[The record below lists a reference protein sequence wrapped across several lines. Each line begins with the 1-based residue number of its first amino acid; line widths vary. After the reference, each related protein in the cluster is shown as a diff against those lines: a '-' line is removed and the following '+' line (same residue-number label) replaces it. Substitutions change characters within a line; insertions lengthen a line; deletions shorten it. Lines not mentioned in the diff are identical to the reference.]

1 MFRLPGDRFVLA
13 DYKTNKLSLP
23 GETLTSWHYR
33 PDALQAEMV
42 AAHYPLQA
50 LLYAVALHR
59 YLRWRLR
66 HYDPDVHF
74 GGVLYLFVRGMSAVD
89 PAPASVPPTARCL
102 VLAAAAPARRSTERA
117 LRPGDAVVSES
128 EAVDPFDARLVRGS
142 EGSLRAF
149 NDAGILSTSDVHV
162 ALRLAR
168 LGDADDE
175 AVSLGAAF
183 AARAPRLGNVCVDL
197 ATIHATAD
205 ADTDAPGDIGA
216 LPWPAP
222 QTWIRQMA
230 VSPIVGDDHPL
241 HLEGTTLYLDRLWAD
256 ESLVATELRERS
268 DVAAPGVDTDL
279 LRRGLE
285 ELFGDDPDQRMAG
298 AIAVLRRL
306 SVIAGGP
313 GTGKTTTVARVLALL
328 EAQAAAAGQRP
339 PLVALAAPTGKAAA
353 RLEDAVRQ
361 GAGAIAIN
369 QAWQDRLQALSGKTV
384 HRLLGFNPGNRTRF
398 RHHRLNRLP
407 HDVVVVDETSMVSL
421 SLMARLLEAVRPDAR
436 LLLVGDPEQLAS
448 VEAGAVLGDIVG
460 PAALGPAMRPAARRQ
475 LAEVTGQAVPAAEGA
490 AAAPF
495 GKGVAVLRNV
505 HRHGGAI
512 ADLAQAIRED
522 NADEAMAILRAG
534 DSNVQWIAT
543 DAAAPTP
550 PHGLDAVR
558 SLAVATGRAVI
569 ESARSGQARNAIAA
583 LGSFRLLCGHRR
595 GPEGVATWMDH
606 IENWLRSDVEGFT
619 TGATWYVGR
628 PLIVTQNDYGLD
640 LYNGDT
646 GVVIESHEGRLVAAF
661 ERRGTIAEVSPTR
674 LAAVDTV
681 YAMTVHKSQGS
692 QYEAVAF
699 LVPGPDS
706 RVLTRELLYTAVT
719 RARERLIV
727 VGPEDSIRA
736 AIKRPITRASG
747 LREALWGDVG

>member
-1 MFRLPGDRFVLA
+1 M
-13 DYKTNKLSLP
+13 
-23 GETLTSWHYR
+23 
-33 PDALQAEMV
+33 
-42 AAHYPLQA
+42 
-50 LLYAVALHR
+50 
-59 YLRWRLR
+59 
-66 HYDPDVHF
+66 
-74 GGVLYLFVRGMSAVD
+74 
-89 PAPASVPPTARCL
+89 
-102 VLAAAAPARRSTERA
+102 
-117 LRPGDAVVSES
+117 
-128 EAVDPFDARLVRGS
+128 
-142 EGSLRAF
+142 LRAF

-168 LGDADDE
+168 LSGADDE
-175 AVSLGAAF
+175 VVSLGAAF

-205 ADTDAPGDIGA
+205 ADTDAPGDIAA

-222 QTWIRQMA
+222 PTWIRQMA
-230 VSPIVGDDHPL
+230 ASGIVGEARPL

-268 DVAAPGVDTDL
+268 DGAAPGVDTDL

-328 EAQAAAAGQRP
+328 HAQAAAAGQRP

-361 GAGAIAIN
+361 GAGDLAI
-369 QAWQDRLQALSGKTV
+369 DEERRERLQSLSGKTI

-398 RHHRLNRLP
+398 RHDRLNRLP

-460 PAALGPAMRPAARRQ
+460 PAALGPAMPPQARQ
-475 LAEVTGQAVPAAEGA
+475 ELADITGQPVPAAEGTT
-490 AAAPF
+490 AAPF

-505 HRHGGAI
+505 HRFGVVI
-512 ADLAQAIRED
+512 AELAQAIRED
-522 NADEAMAILRAG
+522 DADEAMDILRAG
-534 DSNVQWIAT
+534 DSHVQWIAT
-543 DAAAPTP
+543 DAAESAPSGGRVGRRPTVGGRHRAFRDRIGP
-550 PHGLDAVR
+550 RRRRAGGDRRLGQLPFPVR
-558 SLAVATGRAVI
+558 SPARARRRGDVDGHHRELAACR
-569 ESARSGQARNAIAA
+569 
-583 LGSFRLLCGHRR
+583 CGGLHHRR
-595 GPEGVATWMDH
+595 HLVRGSPAHRDAER
-606 IENWLRSDVEGFT
+606 LRARPVQRRH
-619 TGATWYVGR
+619 GR
-628 PLIVTQNDYGLD
+628 
-640 LYNGDT
+640 GDR
-646 GVVIESHEGRLVAAF
+646 IAREGRLVAAF
-661 ERRGTIAEVSPTR
+661 ERRGAIAEVSPTR

-727 VGPEDSIRA
+727 VGSELSIRA
-736 AIKRPITRASG
+736 AIERPITRASG
-747 LREALWGDVG
+747 LRQALWGEAG

>member
-1 MFRLPGDRFVLA
+1 MTEL
-13 DYKTNKLSLP
+13 
-23 GETLTSWHYR
+23 ET
-33 PDALQAEMV
+33 
-42 AAHYPLQA
+42 
-50 LLYAVALHR
+50 
-59 YLRWRLR
+59 
-66 HYDPDVHF
+66 
-74 GGVLYLFVRGMSAVD
+74 VD
-89 PAPASVPPTARCL
+89 L
-102 VLAAAAPARRSTERA
+102 
-117 LRPGDAVVSES
+117 
-128 EAVDPFDARLVRGS
+128 FDARLARGT
-142 EGSLRAF
+142 GGMLRAF

-168 LGDADDE
+168 LSDDDDE
-175 AVSLGAAF
+175 VVSLGAAF

-205 ADTDAPGDIGA
+205 ADTDTPADIGA

-222 QTWIRQMA
+222 QTWIRQMEA
-230 VSPIVGDDHPL
+230 SGIVGAGRPL

-256 ESLVATELRERS
+256 ERMVANELRARS
-268 DVAAPGVDTDL
+268 DGAAPGVDTDL

-285 ELFGDDPDQRMAG
+285 ELFGDDPDQRRA
-298 AIAVLRRL
+298 AATAVLRRI

-328 EAQAAAAGQRP
+328 DAQATAAGQRP
-339 PLVALAAPTGKAAA
+339 ALVALAAPTGKAAA

-361 GAGAIAIN
+361 GAGALAID
-369 QAWQDRLQALSGKTV
+369 QERRDRLQSLPGKTV

-398 RHHRLNRLP
+398 RHDRLNRLP

-421 SLMARLLEAVRPDAR
+421 SLMARLLEAVRSDAR

-460 PAALGPAMRPAARRQ
+460 PAALGPAMLPDARQ
-475 LAEVTGQAVPAAEGA
+475 ELADITGQAVPAAEGTV
-490 AAAPF
+490 AAPF
-495 GKGVAVLRNV
+495 GKGVVVLGNV
-505 HRHGGAI
+505 HRFGLAI
-512 ADLAQAIRED
+512 AALAQAIREG
-522 NADEAMAILRAG
+522 NADEAMDILRAG
-534 DSNVQWIAT
+534 DPHVQWIAT
-543 DAAAPTP
+543 DAAEAAPSE
-550 PHGLDAVR
+550 DALADVR
-558 SLAVATGRAVI
+558 RLAVDTGRAVI
-569 ESARSGQARNAIAA
+569 RAARAGDARTAIDA
-583 LGSFRLLCGHRR
+583 LGSFRFLCGHRR
-595 GPEGVATWMDH
+595 GPEGVATWMDT
-606 IENWLRSDVEGFT
+606 IENWLRADVEGFT

-727 VGPEDSIRA
+727 VGPELSIRA
-736 AIKRPITRASG
+736 AIERPITRASG
-747 LREALWGDVG
+747 LRQALWGESTSGA

>member
-1 MFRLPGDRFVLA
+1 
-13 DYKTNKLSLP
+13 
-23 GETLTSWHYR
+23 
-33 PDALQAEMV
+33 
-42 AAHYPLQA
+42 
-50 LLYAVALHR
+50 
-59 YLRWRLR
+59 
-66 HYDPDVHF
+66 
-74 GGVLYLFVRGMSAVD
+74 MSALEVVD
-89 PAPASVPPTARCL
+89 L
-102 VLAAAAPARRSTERA
+102 
-117 LRPGDAVVSES
+117 
-128 EAVDPFDARLVRGS
+128 FDARLARGT
-142 EGSLRAF
+142 GGVLGAF

-168 LGDADDE
+168 LSGADDDV
-175 AVSLGAAF
+175 VSLGAAF

-197 ATIHATAD
+197 ATVHDTAD
-205 ADTDAPGDIGA
+205 ADTDAPADIGA

-230 VSPIVGDDHPL
+230 ASGIVGDGRPL

-256 ESLVATELRERS
+256 ESLVARELRERS
-268 DVAAPGVDTDL
+268 DGPALGVDADL

-298 AIAVLRRL
+298 ATAVLRRM

-328 EAQAAAAGQRP
+328 HAQAAAAGQRP

-361 GAGAIAIN
+361 GAGDLAIDEERR
-369 QAWQDRLQALSGKTV
+369 DRLQSLSGKTV

-421 SLMARLLEAVRPDAR
+421 SLMARLLEAVRTDAR

-460 PAALGPAMRPAARRQ
+460 PAALGPAMPPEARQ
-475 LAEVTGQAVPAAEGA
+475 ELADITGQPVPAAEGTR
-490 AAAPF
+490 AAPF

-505 HRHGGAI
+505 HRFGVAI
-512 ADLAQAIRED
+512 AELAQAIRD
-522 NADEAMAILRAG
+522 NDANGAMDILRAG
-534 DSNVQWIAT
+534 DSHVQWIAT
-543 DAAAPTP
+543 DAAEAAPSE
-550 PHGLDAVR
+550 DALADVR
-558 SLAVATGRAVI
+558 RLAVDTGRAVI
-569 ESARSGQARNAIAA
+569 GSARAGDARAAIDA
-583 LGSFRLLCGHRR
+583 LGSFRFLCGHRR
-595 GPEGVATWMDH
+595 GSDGVATWMDT
-606 IENWLRSDVEGFT
+606 IENWLRADVEGFT

-646 GVVIESHEGRLVAAF
+646 GVVIESRDGRLVAAF

-727 VGPEDSIRA
+727 VGSELSIRA
-736 AIKRPITRASG
+736 AIERPITRASG
-747 LREALWGDVG
+747 LRQALWGAAS